1 MDKNTLVGVVLIGV
15 VIVGFGIYNRPSQEE
30 RAQAQHYQ
38 DSIQQ
43 VIRQKE
49 AEARKQAALAEEAA
63 LADTTSVFFGATQ
76 GEETFTTLENE
87 LVKLKFTNKGGRVC
101 SATLKEYN
109 DQKHQPLVLFDGEDA
124 SLNFSFDGKMENV
137 NSGRMYFE
145 AVNATDSTV
154 TMRLKAS
161 NGGYLD
167 FNYRLLPHSYMVD
180 LTVQATG
187 MQNFFSS
194 TTRSMGIDW
203 MQRARQMEK
212 GFNFEQRYTSLT
224 YKPVGDSFDY
234 LSETSDEQKDV
245 PEALD
250 WVAFKNQYFSC
261 VFMAGQSFMN
271 ASLDSKIE
279 QQGSGYM
286 KNYRAE
292 MNTAF
297 DPTGVQPTHLQF
309 YFGPNHFKTLL
320 ASNDLSFTD
329 KDQELEDLVYL
340 GWPII
345 RLINRWFTINLFDWL
360 SGMGL
365 SMGIVIL
372 LMTIIVKILVLPTT
386 WKSFISSAKMRAL
399 KPYVDKL
406 NAKYPNPEDALK
418 KQQETMSLYREYNVS
433 PMGGCL
439 PMLLQTPVYM
449 ALFFFVPN
457 AIEFR
462 QQSFLWADDLS
473 AYDDLI
479 SWNMSLPLLGNHLS
493 LFCLLFSATTVI
505 NQIVM
510 MRQQDMGNNPQMA
523 AMKWMM
529 YIMPL
534 MFFFIFNDYAAGLS
548 YYYFISGLLSILT
561 LWIMRKMTDEK
572 KLLAQLE
579 ANKRDL
585 SQQKPT
591 GLMAKLEALQKEQE
605 RLQKERMERMKQT
618 QNHNK
623 NSNR

>member
-1 MDKNTLVGVVLIGV
+1 MDKNTLVGFVLIGV

-43 VIRQKE
+43 VIRDKE
-49 AEARKQAALAEEAA
+49 IQAQKQAALAEEAA
-63 LADTTSVFFGATQ
+63 LNDTTSLFFEATK
-76 GEETFTTLENE
+76 GEEKRTTLENE
-87 LVKLKFTNKGGRVC
+87 FIKLQFTNKGGRVC
-101 SATLKEYN
+101 SAMLKEYN
-109 DQKHQPLVLFDGEDA
+109 DQEHQPLVLFDGNDA
-124 SLNFSFDGKMENV
+124 AMNFSFDGKAENM
-137 NSGRMYFE
+137 NSSRLYFE
-145 AVNATDSTV
+145 TVNQTDSTV
-154 TMRLKAS
+154 TMRLNVS
-161 NGGYLD
+161 NGGHLD
-167 FNYRLLPHSYMVD
+167 LNYKLLPHSYMVD
-180 LTVQATG
+180 LTIQATG
-187 MQNFFSS
+187 MQNFFHS
-194 TTRSMGIDW
+194 TTNSMGIDW
-203 MQRARQMEK
+203 KQRARQMEK

-224 YKPVGDSFDY
+224 YKPVGESFDY
-234 LSETSDEQKDV
+234 LSETSDEKKDI

-261 VFMAGQSFMN
+261 VFMAEQCFMN
-271 ASLDSKIE
+271 ASLDSKLE
-279 QQGSGYM
+279 VQGSGYM
-286 KNYRAE
+286 KDYRAE
-292 MNTAF
+292 MSTPF
-297 DPTGVQPTHLQF
+297 DPTGAKPTRLQF

-320 ASNDLSFTD
+320 ASNDLSFSN

-360 SGMGL
+360 SGLGL

-372 LMTIIVKILVLPTT
+372 FMTIIVKILVLPTT
-386 WKSFISSAKMRAL
+386 WRSFISSAKMRAL
-399 KPYVDKL
+399 KPYVDKIS
-406 NAKYPNPEDALK
+406 AKYPNPEDALK
-418 KQQETMSLYREYNVS
+418 KQQETMALYREYNVS

-462 QQSFLWADDLS
+462 QQSFLWANDLS

-479 SWNMSLPLLGNHLS
+479 SWNMHIPLLGNHLS

-534 MFFFIFNDYAAGLS
+534 MFFFIFNDYASGLS
-548 YYYFISGLLSILT
+548 YYYFISGLMSILIM
-561 LWIMRKMTDEK
+561 WIMRKMTDEK

-579 ANKRDL
+579 ANKREP
-585 SQQKPT
+585 SQQKPS

-623 NSNR
+623 KN

>member
-1 MDKNTLVGVVLIGV
+1 MDKNTLVGFILIGA

-38 DSIQQ
+38 DSIRQ
-43 VIRQKE
+43 VIQQKE
-49 AEARKQAALAEEAA
+49 AEARRQAALAEEAA
-63 LADTTSVFFGATQ
+63 LNDTTSLFFDATK
-76 GEETFTTLENE
+76 GEEKFTTLENE
-87 LVKLKFTNKGGRVC
+87 LVKLQLTNKGGRIY

-109 DQKHQPLVLFDGEDA
+109 DQNHQPLVLFDGKDA
-124 SLNFSFDGKMENV
+124 ALNFGFDGKTENM
-137 NSGRMYFE
+137 NSDRLYFE
-145 AVNATDSTV
+145 TINATDSTV
-154 TMRLKAS
+154 TMRLNVS
-161 NGGYLD
+161 NGGHLD
-167 FNYRLLPHSYMVD
+167 FNYKLLPHSYMVD
-180 LTVQATG
+180 MTIQATG
-187 MQNFFSS
+187 MQNFFPSS
-194 TTRSMGIDW
+194 ANSVSIDW
-203 MQRARQMEK
+203 RQRARQMEK

-224 YKPVGDSFDY
+224 YKPIGDSFDY
-234 LSETSDEQKDV
+234 LSETSDEKKDI

-261 VFMAGQSFMN
+261 VFMAEESFTK
-271 ASLDSKIE
+271 ASLDSRLE
-279 QQGSGYM
+279 AQGSGYM
-286 KNYRAE
+286 KDYQAK
-292 MNTAF
+292 MSTVF
-297 DPTGVQPTHLQF
+297 DPTGAKPTHLQF

-320 ASNDLSFTD
+320 ASNDLSFSG

-360 SGMGL
+360 SGLGL
-365 SMGIVIL
+365 SMGLVIL

-399 KPYVDKL
+399 KPYIDKIS
-406 NAKYPNPEDALK
+406 AKYPNPEDALK
-418 KQQETMSLYREYNVS
+418 KQQETMALYREYNVS

-462 QQSFLWADDLS
+462 QQSFLWANDLS

-479 SWNMSLPLLGNHLS
+479 SWNMHIPLLGNHLS

-534 MFFFIFNDYAAGLS
+534 MFFFIFNDYASGLS
-548 YYYFISGLLSILT
+548 YYYFISGLMSILIM
-561 LWIMRKMTDEK
+561 WIMRKMTDEK

-579 ANKRDL
+579 ANKREP
-585 SQQKPT
+585 SQQKAT

-618 QNHNK
+618 QNNK
-623 NSNR
+623 KH

>member
-1 MDKNTLVGVVLIGV
+1 MDKNTLVGFVLIGA
-15 VIVGFGIYNRPSQEE
+15 VIVGFGIYSRPSKEE
-30 RAQAQHYQ
+30 MAQAQHYQ

-43 VIRQKE
+43 VIQQKE
-49 AEARKQAALAEEAA
+49 MQAKIDAALAEEAA
-63 LADTTSVFFGATQ
+63 LADTTSLFFKATK
-76 GEETFTTLENE
+76 GDETLTELENE
-87 LVKLKFTNKGGRVC
+87 HVKVQFTNKGGRVK
-101 SATLKEYN
+101 SVTLKKYN
-109 DQKHQPLVLFDGEDA
+109 DQKHEPLVLFDGTDA
-124 SLNFSFDGKMENV
+124 FLNFGFDGKLENLR
-137 NSGRMYFE
+137 SDRMYFE
-145 AVNATDSTV
+145 TVNATDSTV
-154 TMRLKAS
+154 TMRLTAL
-161 NGGYLD
+161 NGGHID
-167 FNYRLLPHSYMVD
+167 FNYRLLPHSYIVD
-180 LTVQATG
+180 LTVQAIG
-187 MQNFFSS
+187 MQNFFPSS
-194 TTRSMGIDW
+194 TNSISIDW
-203 MQRARQMEK
+203 KQRARQMEK
-212 GFNFEQRYTSLT
+212 GFSFEQRYTSLT
-224 YKPVGDSFDY
+224 YKPTNDSFDY
-234 LSETSDEQKDV
+234 LSETSDEQKSV
-245 PEALD
+245 AEALD

-261 VFMAGQSFMN
+261 VFMAEQNFMN
-271 ASLDSKIE
+271 ATLDSKLE
-279 QQGSGYM
+279 LHGSGYM

-292 MNTAF
+292 MTTAF
-297 DPTGVQPTHLQF
+297 DPTGVKPTHLQF

-320 ASNDLSFTD
+320 ASNKLSFTD

-372 LMTIIVKILVLPTT
+372 LMTIIVKIVVLPTT

-399 KPYVDKL
+399 KPYVDKIS
-406 NAKYPNPEDALK
+406 AKYPNAEDALK
-418 KQQETMSLYREYNVS
+418 KQQETMALYREYNVS

-462 QQSFLWADDLS
+462 QQGFLWTNDLS

-479 SWNMSLPLLGNHLS
+479 SWNMNIPLLGNHLS

-534 MFFFIFNDYAAGLS
+534 MFFFIFNDYASGLS
-548 YYYFISGLLSILT
+548 YYYFISGLLSIFIM
-561 LWIMRKMTDEK
+561 WVMRKMTDEK

-579 ANKRDL
+579 ANKREP
-585 SQQKPT
+585 SQQKPS

-605 RLQKERMERMKQT
+605 RLQKERMKQT
-618 QNHNK
+618 QKHNGKNHH
-623 NSNR
+623 

>member
-1 MDKNTLVGVVLIGV
+1 MDKNTLVGFVLIGA

-38 DSIQQ
+38 DSIRQVAQQ
-43 VIRQKE
+43 EE
-49 AEARKQAALAEEAA
+49 AEARRQAALAEEAA
-63 LADTTSVFFGATQ
+63 LADTSSVFFGATK
-76 GEETFTTLENE
+76 GKETFTTLENE
-87 LVKLKFTNKGGRVC
+87 FVRLEFTNKGGRVC
-101 SATLKEYN
+101 KATLKEYN
-109 DQKHQPLVLFDGEDA
+109 DQEHQPLVLFDGEDA
-124 SLNFSFDGKMENV
+124 SLSFGFDGKMENV
-137 NSGRMYFE
+137 KSDRMYFE
-145 AVNATDSTV
+145 TMNATDSTV

-161 NGGYLD
+161 NGGHLD

-180 LTVQATG
+180 LTIQATG
-187 MQNFFSS
+187 MQNFFPSS
-194 TTRSMGIDW
+194 ARSMSVDW
-203 MQRARQMEK
+203 RQRARQMEK
-212 GFNFEQRYTSLT
+212 GFAFEQRYTSLT
-224 YKPVGDSFDY
+224 YKPVGESFDY
-234 LSETSDEQKDV
+234 LSETKDEKETI

-261 VFMAGQSFMN
+261 VFMAGESFMN
-271 ASLDSKIE
+271 ATLDSKME

-292 MNTAF
+292 MNTSF
-297 DPTGVQPTHLQF
+297 DPSGATPTHLQF

-372 LMTIIVKILVLPTT
+372 LMTVIVKILVLPTT

-406 NAKYPNPEDALK
+406 NAKYPNQEDALK
-418 KQQETMSLYREYNVS
+418 KQQEMMALYREYNVS

-534 MFFFIFNDYAAGLS
+534 MFFFIFNDYASGLS
-548 YYYFISGLLSILT
+548 YYYFISGLMSIFI
-561 LWIMRKMTDEK
+561 LWVMRKMTDEK

-579 ANKRDL
+579 ANKREP
-585 SQQKPT
+585 SQQRPS

-605 RLQKERMERMKQT
+605 RLQKERMERMKQA
-618 QNHNK
+618 QK
-623 NSNR
+623 NNGKKQ